1 MELTRL
7 KLRDDAWE
15 ANSVIIIS
23 TTNAFST
30 WVGKKEREG
39 QNQTQKYPQLKIS
52 KTSVAT
58 VNQNC
63 KLTFP
68 LKPI

>member
-15 ANSVIIIS
+15 ANSVKIIS

-58 VNQNC
+58 VNQKC